1 MLAAFAA
8 YTAARRT
15 PHVCSRLRSKRV
27 FRLQNL
33 HNPPGGT
40 LLPARLVVPRFREV
54 LATGIRFFAIAL
66 MIRTD
71 GGKARST
78 KCHGCLRFRKNA
90 LKQRSPLFN
99 WLDGYLNPLFNRAR
113 DSLLTPQELEQA
125 RALARSRADPD
136 FAEPAAGTPLAVL
149 MPIQE

>member
-1 MLAAFAA
+1 MPVPASEANAVSA
-8 YTAARRT
+8 CKICTI
-15 PHVCSRLRSKRV
+15 RLEELCYQRAWW
-27 FRLQNL
+27 FR
-33 HNPPGGT
+33 
-40 LLPARLVVPRFREV
+40 AFRET

-71 GGKARST
+71 GGKARSK
-78 KCHGCLRFRKNA
+78 KCHGCLRFRKNS

-136 FAEPAAGTPLAVL
+136 FAESAAGTPLAVL

>member
-1 MLAAFAA
+1 MPVPDPQSNAV
-8 YTAARRT
+8 TACKICT
-15 PHVCSRLRSKRV
+15 IRLEELCYQRAWW
-27 FRLQNL
+27 FR
-33 HNPPGGT
+33 
-40 LLPARLVVPRFREV
+40 AFRET
-54 LATGIRFFAIAL
+54 LATGIRLFAIAL
-66 MIRTD
+66 AIRTD
-71 GGKARST
+71 GGNARSK

-136 FAEPAAGTPLAVL
+136 FAESAAGTPLAVL
-149 MPIQE
+149 IPIQE